1 MNRDYINFDMVK
13 RAAKI
18 AQIDEEIEEMPMGYN
33 TLLANMGSNLSGG
46 QRQRIAVAR
55 AVVNE
60 PKIVI
65 MDEAT
70 SSLDSINEFK
80 ISEYFKNIQCTRIT
94 IAHRL
99 STIIN
104 SDKIFVM
111 DNGEIIEE
119 GTHEE
124 LISIKGKYY
133 DLYNFQNEEEKQ
145 KCCK

>member
-1 MNRDYINFDMVK
+1 
-13 RAAKI
+13 
-18 AQIDEEIEEMPMGYN
+18 
-33 TLLANMGSNLSGG
+33 MGSNLSGG